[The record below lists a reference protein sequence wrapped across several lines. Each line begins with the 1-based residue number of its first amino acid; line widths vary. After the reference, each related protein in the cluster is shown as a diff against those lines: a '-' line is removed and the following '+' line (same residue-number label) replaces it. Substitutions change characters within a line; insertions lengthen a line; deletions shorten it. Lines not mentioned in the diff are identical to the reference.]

1 MRVSQSTSSGERTAA
16 VMREI
21 ELRSDNAAGAAPE
34 ILAAVAAANIGSAL
48 AYGAD
53 TWTARLQHLAAAV
66 FERPDVTVFPMV
78 SGTAANSLSL
88 AALCPPWGAVLCH
101 ESAHILR
108 SECGATSMFS
118 GGAVMRGLPG
128 RTSLLDGDSLRDA
141 FATTRWGDPHHS
153 QPAVLSLTSPTDMGA
168 VYPVALVAELAA
180 IAKERGLRV
189 HLDGARIANA
199 IAALRCTP
207 AEMTWQAGVDLLSL
221 GATKNGALSTDAIVC
236 FDTALAEQLVYRIKR
251 AGHVASKMRFQSAQ
265 LEAYLTDGL
274 WLRLA
279 SHANDAMARLAV
291 GLTRLGIELQLP
303 PEANMAFAHTDPAVF
318 DRLEADGVL
327 FYRMAPDTIRL
338 VTSFQTTDA
347 DVDEVLTRFERAL
360 R

>member
-1 MRVSQSTSSGERTAA
+1 VTRQ
-16 VMREI
+16 I
-21 ELRSDNAAGAAPE
+21 ELRSDNASGVAPE
-34 ILAAVAAANIGSAL
+34 LLAAVVAANAGSAL

-53 TWTARLQHLAAAV
+53 AWTARLQQVAAGV
-66 FERPDVTVFPMV
+66 FERADVTVFPVV
-78 SGTAANSLSL
+78 SGTAANALSV

-128 RTSLLDGDSLRDA
+128 ARSLLDVDALRDA

-153 QPAVLSLTSPTDMGA
+153 QPAVLSLTSPTDLGA
-168 VYPVALVAELAA
+168 VYPVERVALLAA
-180 IAKERGLRV
+180 TAKERGLRV

-199 IAALRCTP
+199 IAALGCTP
-207 AEMTWQAGVDLLSL
+207 AELTWRAGADVVSL

-236 FDTALAEQLVYRIKR
+236 FDAALAEQLMYRVKR

-279 SHANDAMARLAV
+279 LRANDAMARLAT
-291 GLTRLGIELQLP
+291 GLTKLGVEFDLP
-303 PEANMAFAHTDPAVF
+303 PDANIVFVRTDPHVV
-318 DRLEADGVL
+318 DRLETDGVL
-327 FYRMAPDTIRL
+327 CYRLAPDTIRM
-338 VTSFQTTDA
+338 VTSFQTTDI
-347 DVDEVLTRFERAL
+347 DVDEVLARFERAL
-360 R
+360 G